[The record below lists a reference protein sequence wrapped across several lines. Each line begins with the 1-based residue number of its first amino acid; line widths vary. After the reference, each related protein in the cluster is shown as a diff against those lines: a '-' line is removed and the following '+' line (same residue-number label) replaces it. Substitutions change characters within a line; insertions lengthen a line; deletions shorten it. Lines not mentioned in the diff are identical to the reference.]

1 MNDRPSSREPAID
14 RMVDDL
20 RLQPLR
26 PLVQHWLALYRASG
40 AVPALHDLDALQF
53 APSMR
58 HAWIIDAEADG
69 NFRFRLSGEA
79 LSEWY
84 GFSLK
89 GKRYEEVFPAVTL
102 PSVSAA
108 TLRVLQT
115 PAGVYQSMTARM
127 PDWTEPA
134 RYERIGLPLR
144 NSSGGIAHMLGA
156 TLFEKPPAYNGK
168 GSIDTALDTEYW
180 YDISDLDA

>member
-1 MNDRPSSREPAID
+1 MPDRPSSRKPAID

-40 AVPALHDLDALQF
+40 TVPALQDLDALHF

-69 NFRFRLSGEA
+69 GFRFRLSGEA

-102 PSVSAA
+102 PSVSAS
-108 TLRVLQT
+108 THRVLNT

-134 RYERIGLPLR
+134 RYERMGLPLR
-144 NSSGGIAHMLGA
+144 NSSGSIVHMLGA

-180 YDISDLDA
+180 YDIPDLAA

>member
-1 MNDRPSSREPAID
+1 
-14 RMVDDL
+14 MVEDL
-20 RLQPLR
+20 RLKPLR
-26 PLVQHWLALYRASG
+26 PLVQHWLALYRSQG
-40 AVPALHDLDALQF
+40 VVPALRDLDAVQF

-58 HAWIIDAEADG
+58 YAWVIDVEPDG
-69 NFRFRLSGEA
+69 GFRFRLSGES
-79 LSEWY
+79 LIEWY

-89 GKRYEEVFPAVTL
+89 GKRYEDVFPAVTL
-102 PSVSAA
+102 PGVSAG
-108 TLRVLQT
+108 THRVLNT

-144 NSSGGIAHMLGA
+144 DGSGRVAHMLGA
-156 TLFEKPPAYNGK
+156 TLFEKPPAHNGK

-180 YDISDLDA
+180 YDIPHPTA